1 MTEPTIST
9 SGGSS
14 MACGMASL
22 FSDSM
27 DTEKQSAARNTALA
41 SAPTTSARPMPMS
54 DSMLNES
61 DTSAMELPM
70 YPATISATKKMTRP
84 MIACV
89 QLGWRCAELS
99 VTSPVG
105 LTSPIMSW
113 HFLHAL
119 MSRFRSPVTPARIL
133 HTRNSAR
140 LRRLLAG
147 FFSLSPLDT
156 HAAGFFC

>member
-1 MTEPTIST
+1 MTPLRSLT

-41 SAPTTSARPMPMS
+41 SAPTTSARPMPYVKRPEPARRDTRAAVSPTHSDRMS

-70 YPATISATKKMTRP
+70 YPATISATKKMTV
-84 MIACV
+84 M
-89 QLGWRCAELS
+89 
-99 VTSPVG
+99 TS
-105 LTSPIMSW
+105 I
-113 HFLHAL
+113 
-119 MSRFRSPVTPARIL
+119 RI
-133 HTRNSAR
+133 
-140 LRRLLAG
+140 RRHVL
-147 FFSLSPLDT
+147 PL
-156 HAAGFFC
+156 